1 MGRVIGML
9 GAKGSGKDTCA
20 AFLIKE
26 AGYQRVGFADTLYE
40 EVADAYRVTTAFFAN
55 RRTKETRLG
64 KLALKHSSNRDFV
77 EVALGTLTSNPAIL
91 KLALQYQQTGKIAAH
106 RPRRVAKAL
115 IDSKRSPRWTMQLW
129 GTEYRRKSKYGVD
142 SYWLDQV
149 AALIKAHPE
158 TDFVITDVRFKNE
171 AVFVGLLGG
180 WLVRV
185 TRPVLEAFE
194 AAERAK
200 NGTAAH
206 ASETELLTYPVQHT
220 VLNEEGKLENLRFAV
235 LAIAGVS
242 EYLKAA

>member
-26 AGYQRVGFADTLYE
+26 AGYRRVGFADTLYE
-40 EVADAYRVTTAFFAN
+40 EVANAYGVTTAFIGN
-55 RRTKETRLG
+55 RRTKEMALG
-64 KLALKHSSNRDFV
+64 KLALKHCDNRDFV
-77 EVALGTLTSNPAIL
+77 EVALETLNPNPRIRRQAMQYFLTGT
-91 KLALQYQQTGKIAAH
+91 IAAH
-106 RPRRVAKAL
+106 TPRRVVKAL
-115 IDSKRSPRWTMQLW
+115 IEKPRSPRWTMQLW

-149 AALIKAHPE
+149 SALIKAHPD

-171 AVFVGLLGG
+171 AVFVEFIGG

-185 TRPVLEAFE
+185 TRPVLEAME

-206 ASETELLTYPVQHT
+206 ASETELLSYPVKHT
-220 VLNEEGKLENLRFAV
+220 VLNEEGKLDKLRAAI
-235 LAIAGVS
+235 LSIAGVT